1 MNIPRTGAFASVE
14 NLLKMMIATVFVCL
28 VLAIGIH
35 VEAGPT
41 PNLKDEIDTDIGCSE
56 NHQQT

>member
-1 MNIPRTGAFASVE
+1 
-14 NLLKMMIATVFVCL
+14 MIATVFVGL
-28 VLAIGIH
+28 VLALGIH

-56 NHQQT
+56 NHGQT

>member
-1 MNIPRTGAFASVE
+1 
-14 NLLKMMIATVFVCL
+14 MIATVFVGL
-28 VLAIGIH
+28 VLAIGFH

-41 PNLKDEIDTDIGCSE
+41 PNNLEDEIDTDIGCSE